1 MADNHANQKE
11 VEKTSEK
18 ESSAGS
24 AYSQTAVSLRWKGTT
39 ELWLNTARVQGRQDV
54 LGGDKSF
61 FYKDEDTGLHDHTLD
76 S

>member
-1 MADNHANQKE
+1 M
-11 VEKTSEK
+11 EKASEK
-18 ESSAGS
+18 ESGVGS
-24 AYSQTAVSLRWKGTT
+24 AYSQTAVSLQWKGTT

-61 FYKDEDTGLHDHTLD
+61 FYKDEDMGLHDHTLD